1 MKSKASHSSPLTKV
15 AAPQRRARQPT
26 EPVAANTAGGMTAIP
41 DNDGPAK
48 TAVAPSRQG
57 KKAIG
62 GFFDPAVSR
71 QLKQLGIDQDKP
83 VQELLREA
91 INDFFQKHGKS
102 PIA

>member
-1 MKSKASHSSPLTKV
+1 MKSKASHPSAQTKV
-15 AAPQRRARQPT
+15 AALQRRARQPT
-26 EPVAANTAGGMTAIP
+26 ESVTAK
-41 DNDGPAK
+41 DGPAK
-48 TAVAPSRQG
+48 TVVAPSRQG

>member
-1 MKSKASHSSPLTKV
+1 MKSKAATKV
-15 AAPQRRARQPT
+15 LASQRPARQPT
-26 EPVAANTAGGMTAIP
+26 EQAAIRDHRP
-41 DNDGPAK
+41 K

-71 QLKQLGIDQDKP
+71 QLKQLGIDQDNP

-91 INDFFQKHGKS
+91 INDFFKKHGKS

>member
-1 MKSKASHSSPLTKV
+1 MKSKAALTKV
-15 AAPQRRARQPT
+15 VASQRPTRQPT
-26 EPVAANTAGGMTAIP
+26 EQAAIT
-41 DNDGPAK
+41 DGSPK
-48 TAVAPSRQG
+48 TGVAPSRQG